1 MRVGCDIVAI
11 CRIEKILKRY
21 GVAFLKKFL
30 SERELEN
37 LSINL
42 VNFGENSANSLDENL
57 VNSCENFV
65 NLGENST
72 KFCENSVNFS
82 RNSAAFLGEKSV
94 NLGENSAAKNSHNHA
109 KFGDL
114 NTRNLSKISQNIAG
128 IWAAKEAVS
137 KALGVGICEDFG
149 FLDVEILKDTK
160 NAPKLKFSL
169 KAQKKFAIK
178 SSSISIAHDGAFAI
192 AVAAVG

>member
-42 VNFGENSANSLDENL
+42 G
-57 VNSCENFV
+57 
-65 NLGENST
+65 NLGE
-72 KFCENSVNFS
+72 
-82 RNSAAFLGEKSV
+82 NSAAFLGENSA
-94 NLGENSAAKNSHNHA
+94 NFLDENSATKNSQNYA

-160 NAPKLKFSL
+160 NAPKLKFSP

-178 SSSISIAHDGAFAI
+178 SSSISIAHDGGFAI
-192 AVAAVG
+192 AVAAVR

>member
-11 CRIEKILKRY
+11 CRIEKILERY

-30 SERELEN
+30 SENELEN
-37 LSINL
+37 LAFLSGNL
-42 VNFGENSANSLDENL
+42 ANFLDEKL
-57 VNSCENFV
+57 VNSRENFV
-65 NLGENST
+65 NLGENSV
-72 KFCENSVNFS
+72 KFSENSVKFGENLV
-82 RNSAAFLGEKSV
+82 NLGV
-94 NLGENSAAKNSHNHA
+94 NLGENSATKNSQNYA

-160 NAPKLKFSL
+160 NAPKLKFSP

-178 SSSISIAHDGAFAI
+178 SSSISIAHDGGFAI
-192 AVAAVG
+192 AVVNLACFV